1 MKATDTNESESFI
14 QEADRANG
22 LNIVNGIDANRLLS
36 YVERIERL
44 EAEKADLQNDINEVL
59 KEAGAASYHAK
70 AIKELVK
77 IRKKD
82 EHERQAEEYIVEQ
95 YRAALGIV

>member
-1 MKATDTNESESFI
+1 MTDKIKDVCGVDS
-14 QEADRANG
+14 A
-22 LNIVNGIDANRLLS
+22 RLLY

-44 EAEKADLQNDINEVL
+44 EEEKAALQNDI
-59 KEAGAASYHAK
+59 KEIYAEAKASNFDVK

-82 EHERQAEEYIVEQ
+82 EKERQAEEYIVEQ
-95 YRAALGIV
+95 YRKALGID

>member
-1 MKATDTNESESFI
+1 MTEIKD
-14 QEADRANG
+14 
-22 LNIVNGIDANRLLS
+22 VCGIDSARLLS

-44 EAEKADLQNDINEVL
+44 EEEKAALQNDINEIYA
-59 KEAGAASYHAK
+59 EAKASNFDVK

-82 EHERQAEEYIVEQ
+82 ELERQAEEYIVEQ
-95 YRAALGIV
+95 YREALGIV

>member
-1 MKATDTNESESFI
+1 M
-14 QEADRANG
+14 
-22 LNIVNGIDANRLLS
+22 
-36 YVERIERL
+36 
-44 EAEKADLQNDINEVL
+44 QNDINEIL
-59 KEAGAASYHAK
+59 KEAESAKFHKK

>member
-1 MKATDTNESESFI
+1 MTEIKD
-14 QEADRANG
+14 
-22 LNIVNGIDANRLLS
+22 VCGIDSARLLS

-44 EAEKADLQNDINEVL
+44 EEEKAALQTDI
-59 KEAGAASYHAK
+59 KEIYAEAKASNFDVK

-82 EHERQAEEYIVEQ
+82 ELERQAEEYIVEQ
-95 YRAALGIV
+95 YRKALGID